1 MPDEPVKIESIEK
14 ITRILDA
21 LKELDHGGVTE
32 LSQYTGIPK
41 STMYYYLTTLERNEY
56 VVKEGEKY
64 ALGLRFLELGE
75 KAREHRELYD
85 VVKPEVDNLADTTG
99 EIASVL
105 VEEHGRGVFLCIAAG
120 ERAVHIDSYLGQ
132 RVHLH
137 TLALGKAILAHFP
150 RDHVNEIVETHG
162 LPKRT
167 NLTITDEEE
176 LFDELEQIRQSGIAF
191 GPGERLEGL
200 HGVAAPIKAP
210 DGDVAGA
217 ISVAGPSKRISE
229 ERFRNELRD
238 LVLSAANVIE
248 LNATYN

>member
-1 MPDEPVKIESIEK
+1 MPEKPVKIESIEK

-21 LKELDHGGVTE
+21 LKDLDQGGVTE
-32 LSQYTGIPK
+32 LSQYTDIPK

-56 VVKEGEKY
+56 VIKEGDKY
-64 ALGLRFLELGE
+64 ALSLQFLELGE
-75 KAREHRELYD
+75 KAREHQKLYE
-85 VVKPEVDNLADTTG
+85 VAKPEVNNLANKTG

-105 VEEHGRGVFLCIAAG
+105 VEEHGRGVFICIATG
-120 ERAVHIDSYLGQ
+120 DQAVHIDSYLGQ

-137 TLALGKAILAHFP
+137 TLALGKAILAHLP
-150 RDHVNEIVETHG
+150 RERVNEIIEAHG
-162 LPKRT
+162 LPQRT
-167 NLTITDEEE
+167 RLTLTDKEE
-176 LFDELEQIRQSGIAF
+176 LFNELEQVRENGIAF
-191 GPGERLEGL
+191 GPGERLQGL

-210 DGDVAGA
+210 DGDVSGA

-229 ERFRNELRD
+229 ERYRNELPD